1 MGQFVH
7 FYLYYVRQICK
18 VKVCMVIHPKQISL
32 LMKSSTAIELLRHFP
47 LFEGLSDEYFAKLGS
62 AISIQKIPKFSSL
75 YEMGDPSDKILFLLQ
90 GTIKTCTISNDGREV
105 IKMIMHPVTM
115 FGELGLVGEKHRHES
130 AIALNKDVEY
140 CTISVNAFLE
150 LMRSNHSLCLK
161 ILNIVGSR
169 LLKVEQ
175 KLESLIF
182 KDARARIIDFLKES
196 ASKRGRRVGYEMLF
210 KHCLTQQDIANLTGT
225 SRQTVTSV
233 LNDLRKDNLIYFNR
247 NSILIRDMGKLS

>member
-1 MGQFVH
+1 
-7 FYLYYVRQICK
+7 
-18 VKVCMVIHPKQISL
+18 
-32 LMKSSTAIELLRHFP
+32 MKSSTVIELLRNFP
-47 LFEGLSDEYFAKLGS
+47 LFEGLSDDYFTNLQA
-62 AISIQKIPKFSSL
+62 AIQVQKVSRYSSL
-75 YEMGDPSDKILFLLQ
+75 YELGDPSEKIFFLLN
-90 GTIKTCTISNDGREV
+90 GTVKTCTISNDGREV
-105 IKMIMHPVTM
+105 IKTVLHPVSM

-130 AIALNKDVEY
+130 AIALNKDVIF
-140 CTISVNAFLE
+140 CTISVTEFHS

-161 ILNIVGSR
+161 ILNLVGKR

-196 ASKRGRRVGYEMLF
+196 ANKRGRKVGYEMLF

-247 NSILIRDMGKLS
+247 NTILIRDMGKLS